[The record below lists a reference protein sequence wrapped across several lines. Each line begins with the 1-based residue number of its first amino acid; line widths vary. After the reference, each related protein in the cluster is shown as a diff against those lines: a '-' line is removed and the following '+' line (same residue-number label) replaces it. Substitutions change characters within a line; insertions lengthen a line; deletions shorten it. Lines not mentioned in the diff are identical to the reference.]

1 MRVETAR
8 VTHHPHRHPSKGLGL
23 EAAGSLWSSVSIAVR
38 ADTCKHHGLGLV
50 LSDDV
55 PHNLPSLHHFFA
67 GELGRA
73 RRHPVHQVGKANAAL
88 REHGGILVGKTLV
101 GVHSIRGYPCGLK
114 RGPKAVAW
122 VGEGRVHLLGEAAW
136 VDADDEEPAR
146 IGNTVV
152 HTSDC
157 IRPLQR
163 RQTRCTVCA
172 VMNDSTVSRA
182 PVVLGT
188 ILCVL
193 VAVLLVAPR
202 ILSQPASSNESAA
215 PENPVEMGS
224 VTVADGDGPLVCNNP
239 SGFAQSSRIWD
250 CGGTRIMARS
260 ESTPDDEDRALA
272 RVYRAAVL
280 DRSVDLDGIEQPRD
294 GVRVKRNGAS
304 GDGAFVAVSVLD
316 DASTQYFTIGGPD
329 ADELADRVVA
339 AAPEEMKVGAQ

>member
-1 MRVETAR
+1 M
-8 VTHHPHRHPSKGLGL
+8 
-23 EAAGSLWSSVSIAVR
+23 SVH
-38 ADTCKHHGLGLV
+38 T
-50 LSDDV
+50 
-55 PHNLPSLHHFFA
+55 
-67 GELGRA
+67 
-73 RRHPVHQVGKANAAL
+73 
-88 REHGGILVGKTLV
+88 
-101 GVHSIRGYPCGLK
+101 IRGYPRGLK
-114 RGPKAVAW
+114 RRPKAISW

-136 VDADDEEPAR
+136 VNADDEEPAR
-146 IGNTVV
+146 VGDTVM
-152 HTSDC
+152 HASDC
-157 IRPLQR
+157 IRPLQCCG
-163 RQTRCTVCA
+163 TRCTVCA

-182 PVVLGT
+182 SVVLGT

-202 ILSQPASSNESAA
+202 ILSQPASSKESAA

-260 ESTPDDEDRALA
+260 ESTPADEDAALA

-280 DRSVDLDGIEQPRD
+280 DRSVDRDGIEQPRD

-316 DASTQYFTIGGPD
+316 DASTRYFTIGGPD
-329 ADELADRVVA
+329 ADELADRVVD
-339 AAPEEMKVGAQ
+339 AAPEELEVGAK